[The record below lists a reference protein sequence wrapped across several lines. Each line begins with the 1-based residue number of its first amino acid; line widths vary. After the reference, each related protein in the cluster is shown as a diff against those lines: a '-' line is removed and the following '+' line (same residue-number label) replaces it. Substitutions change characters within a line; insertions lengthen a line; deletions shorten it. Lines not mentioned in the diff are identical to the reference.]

1 MSVERRQGQELQVTV
16 VTRGE
21 DLVLQLGGGEQ
32 EAGSEVVREVS
43 EVTEG
48 SGDTE
53 TGEVRTGV
61 GGTLAVL
68 PDCLV
73 LTGGELTEE
82 TVRSLLLDI
91 PRHESR
97 QVPSLTEV
105 LDPPEVQHLRPA
117 RPASVELS
125 HQLDRLLELPEHL
138 LPAGLLQHHQ
148 LHVQVAPTSGG
159 DPLESRGKQK
169 KLYGI

>member
-1 MSVERRQGQELQVTV
+1 MSVERRQGQDLQVTV

-32 EAGSEVVREVS
+32 EPGSEVVWEVR

-53 TGEVRTGV
+53 AGEVRAGV

-73 LTGGELTEE
+73 LTGGELPQE

-105 LDPPEVQHLRPA
+105 LDPAEVQHLRPA

-125 HQLDRLLELPEHL
+125 HQLDGLLELPEHL
-138 LPAGLLQHHQ
+138 LPAGLLQQHK
-148 LHVQVAPTSGG
+148 LHVQVAPTGGG
-159 DPLESRGKQK
+159 DPLESRGKQE
-169 KLYGI
+169 KLYRI